1 MLVSE
6 QTSVFMKIVGFT
18 IIKDALLNDYPVVE
32 AIRSI
37 LPVVDEMLVSV
48 GQSSD
53 NTLQLIQS
61 IESDKIRIVESTWDM
76 TLREGGKVLAVETDK
91 VYRQLPTDA
100 DWVFYIQGD
109 EVLHEKYYTA
119 VREACERYTHDL
131 TVEGLLFDYLHFYG
145 TYDYVGDSRTW
156 YRREVRIIRNDPTIS
171 AFRDAQGFR
180 KGRVKLKVKYSG
192 AAIYHYGWVKSPSQ
206 MKKKMKNVGR
216 FWKNDEEW
224 QQLLRSEDF
233 FDYSQF
239 DSLTRFTE
247 SQPEVMRERIARQDW
262 HVELDLSKKKF
273 DLKDR
278 LLYWFERKTGKR
290 LFEFRNYV
298 LD

>member
-1 MLVSE
+1 
-6 QTSVFMKIVGFT
+6 MKIVGFT
-18 IIKDALLNDYPVVE
+18 IIKDALLNDYPIVE
-32 AIRSI
+32 SIKSI

-48 GQSSD
+48 GQSD
-53 NTLQLIQS
+53 DATLQLIQS
-61 IESDKIRIVESTWDM
+61 IDSAKIRIVESTWDM
-76 TLREGGKVLAVETDK
+76 TLRAGGKVLAVETDK
-91 VYRQLPTDA
+91 AYQQLPADA

-109 EVLHEKYYTA
+109 EVLHEKYHAA
-119 VREACERYTHDL
+119 VRASCERYVADPN
-131 TVEGLLFDYLHFYG
+131 VEGLLFDYLHFYG

-156 YRREVRIIRNDPTIS
+156 YRREVRIIRKHPAIS

-180 KGRVKLKVKYSG
+180 KGNTKLKVKPSG
-192 AAIYHYGWVKSPSQ
+192 AAIYHYGWVKSPAQ

-216 FWKNDEEW
+216 FWKDEQEW
-224 QQLLRSEDF
+224 QQLLQSGDA

-247 SQPEVMRERIARQDW
+247 SHPAVMQQLIARQDW
-262 HVELDLSKKKF
+262 QVELDLSKKKF
-273 DLKDR
+273 DLKDS
-278 LLYWFERKTGKR
+278 LLYWIEKKTGRR

>member
-1 MLVSE
+1 
-6 QTSVFMKIVGFT
+6 MKIVGFT
-18 IIKDALLNDYPVVE
+18 IIKDALLNDYPIVE

-48 GQSSD
+48 GQSD
-53 NTLQLIQS
+53 DGTLRLIQAIDS
-61 IESDKIRIVESTWDM
+61 PKIRIVESTWDM
-76 TLREGGKVLAVETDK
+76 TLRAGGKVLAVETDK
-91 VYRQLPTDA
+91 AYRQLPTDA

-109 EVLHEKYYTA
+109 EVLHEKYHAT
-119 VREACERYTHDL
+119 VRQSCEQHARDL
-131 TVEGLLFDYLHFYG
+131 AVEGLLFDYLHFYG

-180 KGRVKLKVKYSG
+180 KGSVKLRVKHSG
-192 AAIYHYGWVKSPSQ
+192 AAIYHYGWVKSPIQ
-206 MKKKMKNVGR
+206 MKRKMKNVGR

-224 QQLLRSEDF
+224 EQLLRSEDF

-239 DSLTRFTE
+239 DSLTRFTDRH
-247 SQPEVMRERIARQDW
+247 PEVMRERIARQDW
-262 HVELDLSKKKF
+262 QVALDLSKKKF

-278 LLYWFERKTGKR
+278 LLYWFEKKTGRR

>member
-1 MLVSE
+1 
-6 QTSVFMKIVGFT
+6 MKIVGFT
-18 IIKDALLNDYPVVE
+18 IIKDALLNDYPIVE

-53 NTLQLIQS
+53 STLQLIQS
-61 IESDKIRIVESTWDM
+61 IESAKIRIVESTWDM

-91 VYRQLPTDA
+91 AYRQLPTDA

-109 EVLHEKYYTA
+109 EVLHEKYHRV
-119 VREACERYTHDL
+119 VREACKMYAHDPN
-131 TVEGLLFDYLHFYG
+131 VEGLLFDYLHFYG
-145 TYDYVGDSRTW
+145 TYDFVGDSRTW

-180 KGRVKLKVKYSG
+180 KGKVKLRVKHSG

-239 DSLTRFTE
+239 DSLTRFTD
-247 SQPEVMRERIARQDW
+247 SQPAVMRERIARQDW

-278 LLYWFERKTGKR
+278 LLYWFEKKTGRR
-290 LFEFRNYV
+290 LFEFRNYQRI
-298 LD
+298 